1 MPRTKKASLL
11 LWYLQNWRLCLRLQ
25 IDDYYKPFLD
35 VCAKEH
41 CTESH
46 FQGNLPGKVE
56 YILSPWKSLG
66 LFPAGKEGNFPE
78 DCAGKDHVELD
89 TAQLKSCQPQRWPWD
104 NPMMVSLHHQREELE
119 SSRRCIA
126 DSVREGIHPE
136 RRCHQSTDCGPGLT
150 EEQRGSWT
158 LLPDSDAMWP
168 DASGSYYHDLFY
180 LMDYLKGQTLS
191 LNDPF
196 LPCVIFITQKEK

>member
-1 MPRTKKASLL
+1 MPRTEKASLL

-66 LFPAGKEGNFPE
+66 LFPARKEGNFPE

-89 TAQLKSCQPQRWPWD
+89 TAQLKSCKTQRWPWD
-104 NPMMVSLHHQREELE
+104 NPTMVSLHHQREELE
-119 SSRRCIA
+119 SSRRCIS
-126 DSVREGIHPE
+126 DSVHEGNHPE
-136 RRCHQSTDCGPGLT
+136 RRCHRSTDCGSGLM

-158 LLPDSDAMWP
+158 FLPDSDAMWP
-168 DASGSYYHDLFY
+168 DASGFYYHDLFY

-191 LNDPF
+191 LNDPSSLMLF
-196 LPCVIFITQKEK
+196 SLQQKEK